1 MAHSNAGKQTTVEDN
16 ALQFHQVLDAAM
28 SAMYGE
34 WSSFDEMTSLVC
46 AHGCQDN
53 PDIQSLRLNE
63 QCRRDLIS
71 YHDALISMGS
81 GYERR
86 RYAFSILIAAAGEP
100 SLFQS
105 MTASLIE
112 AASIESRLSG
122 SFNDALRILPLMVLS
137 PNNQRYQ
144 TRENEENQSFVLMM
158 YLIARS
164 VKKTEEYDF
173 LINKCTKGLRDG
185 YSIYLSGGLFSNV
198 INKLDKRPGKQQAK
212 WIIENVTNSLYDYL
226 IDNAGCT
233 FSFQP
238 SSYVQKACEAIQHAN
253 NRDGDSQSVHFN
265 KKDKLAELISASLSE
280 EVLRINFSQVLIGLK
295 RPSIIPIDQHDN
307 QLSRLEEI
315 LAFIKIN
322 ASTAAHISSCNT
334 VMAAMIVLLSQPK
347 KIIYSDAVKN
357 RTYSFAMSNI
367 ESISLD
373 ILHQRLPDEAGKI
386 IEEFVYKGNVK
397 SSIKIRHSIKKDA
410 ISAGLEL

>member
-16 ALQFHQVLDAAM
+16 ALQFHQVLDAAI

-34 WSSFDEMTSLVC
+34 WSAFDEMISRVC

-63 QCRRDLIS
+63 KSRRDLIN
-71 YHDALISMGS
+71 YHDALVSMGS
-81 GYERR
+81 EYDRR
-86 RYAFSILIAAAGEP
+86 RYAFSILIAAAGES

-112 AASIESRLSG
+112 AAISGDHLSD
-122 SFNDALRILPLMVLS
+122 SFNDAMRILPLMVLS

-144 TRENEENQSFVLMM
+144 TRENSENQSFSLMI

-164 VKKTEEYDF
+164 LKKTDEYDF
-173 LINKCTKGLRDG
+173 LINKCTKGLREG
-185 YSIYLSGGLFSNV
+185 YSIYLSGGLFSSV
-198 INKLDKRPGKQQAK
+198 IKKLEKRPGKKQSK

-226 IDNAGCT
+226 IDNIRDVCA
-233 FSFQP
+233 FQA
-238 SSYVQKACEAIQHAN
+238 SSYVKKACEAIQHAASC
-253 NRDGDSQSVHFN
+253 DSDLQLVHFN

-334 VMAAMIVLLSQPK
+334 VMASLVVLLSQPK
-347 KIIYSDAVKN
+347 KIKYSDIVKN
-357 RTYSFAMSNI
+357 RTYSFAMNNI
-367 ESISLD
+367 EHLNLNE
-373 ILHQRLPDEAGKI
+373 LHKRLPDEAKKLT
-386 IEEFVYKGNVK
+386 EELVFKGNLN
-397 SSIKIRHSIKKDA
+397 SSIKIRHSIKKEC
-410 ISAGLEL
+410 IGTRLGL